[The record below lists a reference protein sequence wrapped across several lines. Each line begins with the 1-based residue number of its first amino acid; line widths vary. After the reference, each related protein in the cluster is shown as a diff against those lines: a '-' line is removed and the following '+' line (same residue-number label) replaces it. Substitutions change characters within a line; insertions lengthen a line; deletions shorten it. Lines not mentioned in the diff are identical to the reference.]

1 MLLQKKGSAII
12 LLFNLIVFAS
22 LFSFFIYAHGTED
35 NSSGPFKDLNLVLKD
50 KGLTYIFIG
59 TAAIILLVA
68 IAMRMKNQAKATK
81 LFFFVS
87 IAAITTFIT
96 VYLAASTIFL
106 NVTSQTKGPVHWHS
120 DFEIYDCGQK
130 VDLEDPRG
138 LSNRI
143 GTPVF
148 HEHNDDRVHVEGVVM
163 EGKDVDMHTFFRVV
177 GGELSHEHLKIPTGG
192 GMIEIRNGELCG
204 GQPAKLQGFL
214 YRVKNPDDVKQ
225 WKFEQEKLDDF
236 ENYIMAPYTNIP
248 PGDCIVI
255 EFGPEKEKTEHLCS
269 SYRVSM
275 EKGELSGG

>member
-96 VYLAASTIFL
+96 V
-106 NVTSQTKGPVHWHS
+106 
-120 DFEIYDCGQK
+120 
-130 VDLEDPRG
+130 
-138 LSNRI
+138 
-143 GTPVF
+143 
-148 HEHNDDRVHVEGVVM
+148 
-163 EGKDVDMHTFFRVV
+163 
-177 GGELSHEHLKIPTGG
+177 
-192 GMIEIRNGELCG
+192 
-204 GQPAKLQGFL
+204 
-214 YRVKNPDDVKQ
+214 
-225 WKFEQEKLDDF
+225 
-236 ENYIMAPYTNIP
+236 
-248 PGDCIVI
+248 
-255 EFGPEKEKTEHLCS
+255 
-269 SYRVSM
+269 
-275 EKGELSGG
+275 